1 VDTAFFVDTHSHVV
15 PSEDDGSA
23 TIEEALDL
31 CRRAVETG
39 TRVLF
44 ATPHVHA
51 PWDTF
56 PWSERRAAVF
66 EESFPRVRD
75 GAATLGLEVRRGFEV
90 FPSEVLTRDPAE
102 LRLEGTDAVLV
113 EFPGSWLDFDGQ
125 LALVSRAAQRIAA
138 EGLVPV
144 LAHPE
149 RCREVAEDP
158 HALAAFVERG
168 WLLCLNGPS
177 LVGGHG
183 RTAEAVG
190 WELVEAGLAGLV
202 ASDGH
207 RSHRPPTLDLPYAAA
222 VDRLGATAARPLFD
236 GSALPWVEPP
246 KREA

>member
-1 VDTAFFVDTHSHVV
+1 MSSPFFVDTHSHVV

-23 TIEEALDL
+23 TVEEALDL
-31 CRRAVETG
+31 CARAATSG

-51 PWDTF
+51 TWDSY
-56 PWSERRAAVF
+56 PWSDRRASVF
-66 EESFPRVRD
+66 AESFPLVRD
-75 GAATLGLEVRRGFEV
+75 GAAALGLELRRGFEV
-90 FPSEVLTRDPAE
+90 FPSEALTADVQS
-102 LRLEGTDAVLV
+102 LRLEGTEAVLV
-113 EFPGSWLDFDGQ
+113 EFPGSWLDFEGQ
-125 LALVSRAAQRIAA
+125 LALVVRAARRIAS

-158 HALAAFVERG
+158 QALSALVERG

-183 RTAEAVG
+183 TTAERVG
-190 WELVEAGLAGLV
+190 WELAESGLAGLV

-207 RSHRPPTLDLPYAAA
+207 RAHRPPTLDASFAAC
-222 VDRLGATAARPLFD
+222 VERLGPERARALFD
-236 GSALPWVEPP
+236 GSALGTF
-246 KREA
+246 